1 MKIIVY
7 NIFGLGHINPT
18 LPLVKSMVDRGDEVI
33 YHSSPERREM
43 IESTGARFRN
53 YGRDD
58 YKASDY
64 HPGTNFVLQTLPATL
79 GLLPFLRQE
88 IETERPDLILYDS
101 MAPWG
106 LLLAHIYGIPSV
118 CLVTTMAL
126 SKSEKQKMFDTHEV
140 KVDDKNLEVLRTIKE
155 TFGLELNFDVVLGA
169 YHDCNIVFTLKT
181 FNPPLRELN
190 DDHFHFLGS
199 PTRKETLTN
208 FPDFLF
214 EKKRHKV
221 ITMALGTLLPDEDPR
236 VLEWFRFVLE
246 AFSSDERFRIILAT
260 GTEEIKNSL
269 GPLAPNVRAFT
280 NIPQLEILKHTDVF
294 INHGG
299 MNSISEGMK
308 NGVPML
314 IIPHSKDQFSNSLRI
329 KELGVGD
336 EILADHL
343 NKENLRHKVL
353 NLMFSPQIQKTV
365 KKIKE
370 EFERV
375 DSNPL
380 SIITRRLA

>member
-18 LPLVKSMVDRGDEVI
+18 LPLVKSLVDRGDDVI
-33 YHSSPERREM
+33 YHSSPERREL
-43 IESTGARFRN
+43 IESTGAHFKN

-58 YKASDY
+58 YKAADY

-79 GLLPFLRQE
+79 GLLPFLRAE
-88 IETERPDLILYDS
+88 IESERPDLILYDS

-106 LLLAHIYGIPSV
+106 LLLAHIYGIPSI

-126 SKSEKQKMFDTHEV
+126 SKVEKQKMLNTHGVVVDEMNL
-140 KVDDKNLEVLRTIKE
+140 KVLKTIE
-155 TFGLELNFDVVLGA
+155 DEFGLKLDFDVVLGA
-169 YHDCNIVFTLKT
+169 YHDCNIVFGLRT
-181 FNPPLRELN
+181 FNPPLRELKEEN
-190 DDHFHFLGS
+190 FHFLGS
-199 PTRKETLTN
+199 PSRSEVLSN

-214 EKKRHKV
+214 EKKKHKV
-221 ITMALGTLLPDEDPR
+221 ITMALGTLLPNEDPT
-236 VLEWFRFVLE
+236 VLEWFHLLLQ
-246 AFSSDERFRIILAT
+246 AFSSDERFRIIIAT
-260 GTEEIKNSL
+260 GNEEIKKSL

-280 NIPQLEILKHTDVF
+280 KIPQLEILKHTDVF

-314 IIPHSKDQFSNSLRI
+314 IIPHSKDQFSNSMRVR
-329 KELGVGD
+329 ELGVGD
-336 EILADHL
+336 EILSSHL
-343 NKENLRHKVL
+343 TKENLRHKVL
-353 NLMFSPQIQKTV
+353 NLMFSPQVQKTV
-365 KKIKE
+365 KKMKD
-370 EFERV
+370 EFDRV

-380 SIITRRLA
+380 SIISRRLA